1 MIYLLDLR
9 ITGHTLGKECILA
22 FFISRVITLFVWA
35 KLEKRGEERRGG
47 AMACSSMRTTKC
59 MNVVTRELCHHLS
72 LQSCIC
78 DVVLNFQL
86 ILYLLLL
93 PL

>member
-1 MIYLLDLR
+1 MIYLMDLYVK
-9 ITGHTLGKECILA
+9 GHTLGKECILA
-22 FFISRVITLFVWA
+22 FFVSKVITLFVWA